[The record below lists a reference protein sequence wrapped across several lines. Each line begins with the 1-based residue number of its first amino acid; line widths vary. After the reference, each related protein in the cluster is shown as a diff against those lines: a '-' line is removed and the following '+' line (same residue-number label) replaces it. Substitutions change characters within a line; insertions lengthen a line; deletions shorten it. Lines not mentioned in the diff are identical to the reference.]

1 MITIKITFKENKI
14 VSYEVTGHSGYAEE
28 GEDIICA
35 AVSSLTHPP
44 VRSIEDYLGKKISC
58 KAEDGYLLTE
68 IFEPD
73 DRTEA
78 ILRTMRVGLK
88 EWQKQYP
95 KYIHI
100 EEIKVKETG
109 R

>member
-1 MITIKITFKENKI
+1 MITVRITFKENMI
-14 VSYEVTGHSGYAEE
+14 VSYEVSGHSGYAEA

-44 VRSIEDYLGKKISC
+44 VRSIEDYLKKKISYD
-58 KAEDGYLLTE
+58 AEDGYLSVE
-68 IFEPD
+68 IFDPD
-73 DRTEA
+73 NRTEA

-95 KYIHI
+95 KYVCI